1 MSALTAWERPVAPR
15 PGSATDRPQLTLV
28 DGGSAAPRTSR
39 RLRLTRRGRFVL
51 SLAAAVVVLVVGGLV
66 TRVASADAAAGRT
79 VVVPAG
85 STLSEVAAHELPDRS
100 VAQGVADI
108 QRANGLTT
116 DQVSA
121 GQVLSIPVG

>member
-15 PGSATDRPQLTLV
+15 PGSATHRPQLTLV
-28 DGGSAAPRTSR
+28 RGGADAPRTSR
-39 RLRLTRRGRFVL
+39 RLRITRRGRLVL

-85 STLSEVAAHELPDRS
+85 STLSEVAARELPDRS

-121 GQVLSIPVG
+121 GQVLSVPVG